1 MKSNTITVTSSENN
15 GDVVLTMKQKKF
27 PWWIFLF
34 LLPLVLLIPIKR
46 DINIQYAQQ
55 GSNIAVAK
63 AAATVTYPVT
73 STFGGKTMLTAKDTT
88 DTEGKMVIAGVAEP
102 LWYKLFGGHSDSLYT
117 TCGNGCYSLKNA
129 GYKYRDFPP
138 DDFKKVYLG
147 AVASVETLKVV
158 DADDDEPLPEANI
171 QLIRTVDGNSTT
183 DNTKSDVAG
192 QFDIADMPLC
202 GSVKVIASKEGYEN
216 DTLEAS
222 LFDISNMTDNEKT
235 LHLKPLKGCV
245 KVIVKNLNTKTLLAD
260 ATVTLEIN
268 GAARTMKTNTNGVGV
283 GMFDSLRI
291 SSTLKFTA
299 SKAGYA
305 DTTLSGYTV
314 QQFMTLDEEK
324 RTMYLRPLTKSLVFK
339 NVDGTGAALSGVKNE
354 IYKNGTLIATEYS
367 NNKGEFVVANILDND
382 KLSIA
387 ATKTGYNGNNTKV
400 KNKTLAPLNT
410 QDSRTIPLTKIEQ
423 PKPTPPP
430 PNNNKQDD
438 LKGESGDLR
447 INLQWYCRTDLDLH
461 VIDPC
466 GNEIY
471 FSKRKATCQGGTG
484 ILDLDANALI
494 GTTSRPQE
502 NIYWLKPSPGT
513 YTIKVVCF
521 KWRERSQNPISYNIS
536 IVDKNGRVDK
546 RGTIAKGQT
555 ITVCKHTV
563 N

>member
-1 MKSNTITVTSSENN
+1 MKSTTIKVTATEQN
-15 GDVVLTMKQKKF
+15 GDVVLTVKRKKF

-34 LLPLVLLIPIKR
+34 LLPLILLIPVKR

-55 GSNIAVAK
+55 GSDIAVAK
-63 AAATVTYPVT
+63 AAATVNYPVT
-73 STFGGKTMLTAKDTT
+73 STFGGKTMLTVKDTT
-88 DTEGKMVIAGVAEP
+88 DTEGKLVIADVAEP
-102 LWYKLFGGHSDSLYT
+102 LWYKLFGGHSDSLFT
-117 TCGNGCYSLKNA
+117 SCGNGCYSLKNA

-158 DADDDEPLPEANI
+158 DADDNEPIPEADLQI
-171 QLIRTVDGNSTT
+171 IRTVDGNSTN
-183 DNTKSDVAG
+183 DNTKTDVAG
-192 QFDIADMPLC
+192 QFDITDMPLC

-222 LFDISNMTDNEKT
+222 LFDISNMTDDEKT

-314 QQFMTLDEEK
+314 QQFMNLDEEK

-367 NNKGEFVVANILDND
+367 NNAGEFVVANILDSD

-400 KNKTLAPLNT
+400 KNKTLAQLNT

-430 PNNNKQDD
+430 NNKQDD

-447 INLQWYCRTDLDLH
+447 INLQWYCKTDLDLH

-471 FSKRKATCQGGTG
+471 FSKRKATCNGGTG

-546 RGTIAKGQT
+546 RGTIAKGQS

-563 N
+563 Q

>member
-15 GDVVLTMKQKKF
+15 GDVVLTMKRKKF

-34 LLPLVLLIPIKR
+34 LLPLILLIPIKR

-55 GSNIAVAK
+55 GSDIAVAK
-63 AAATVTYPVT
+63 AAASVTYPVT
-73 STFGGKTMLTAKDTT
+73 STFGGKTMLTVNDTT

-102 LWYKLFGGHSDSLYT
+102 LWYKLFGGQSDSLYT
-117 TCGNGCYSLKNA
+117 SCGNGCYSLKNA

-158 DADDDEPLPEANI
+158 DADDNEPIPEADI
-171 QLIRTVDGNSTT
+171 QLIRTVDGNKTN

-216 DTLEAS
+216 DTIEAS
-222 LFDISNMTDNEKT
+222 LFDISNMTDDEKT

-291 SSTLKFTA
+291 SSTLKVTA

-314 QQFMTLDEEK
+314 QQFMALDEEK

-367 NNKGEFVVANILDND
+367 NNAGEFVVANILDSD

-400 KNKTLAPLNT
+400 KNKSLAQLNT

-423 PKPTPPP
+423 PKPTPP

-447 INLQWYCRTDLDLH
+447 INLQWYCKTDLDLH

-471 FSKRKATCQGGTG
+471 FSKRKATCNGGTG

-494 GTTSRPQE
+494 GTTTRPQE
-502 NIYWLKPSPGT
+502 NIYWLKPTPGT

>member
-1 MKSNTITVTSSENN
+1 MKSNTITVTSSENS
-15 GDVVLTMKQKKF
+15 GDVILTVKRNKF

-34 LLPLVLLIPIKR
+34 LLPLILLIPIKR

-55 GSNIAVAK
+55 GSDIAVAK

-73 STFGGKTMLTAKDTT
+73 STFGGKTMLTVKDTT
-88 DTEGKMVIAGVAEP
+88 DTEGKMVIRDVAEP
-102 LWYKLFGGHSDSLYT
+102 LWYKLFGGHSDSLFT
-117 TCGNGCYSLKNA
+117 SCGNGCYSLKNA

-158 DADDDEPLPEANI
+158 DADDNEPIPEADLQI
-171 QLIRTVDGNSTT
+171 IRTVDGNNTN
-183 DNTKSDVAG
+183 DNTKTDVAG
-192 QFDIADMPLC
+192 QFDITDMPLC

-222 LFDISNMTDNEKT
+222 LFDISNMTDDEKT

-305 DTTLSGYTV
+305 DTTLEGYTV
-314 QQFMTLDEEK
+314 QQFMNLDEEK

-367 NNKGEFVVANILDND
+367 NNAGEFVVANILDSD

-400 KNKTLAPLNT
+400 KNKTLAQLNT

-423 PKPTPPP
+423 PKPTPP

-447 INLQWYCRTDLDLH
+447 INLQWYCKTDLDLH

-471 FSKRKATCQGGTG
+471 FSKRKATCNGGTG

-494 GTTSRPQE
+494 GTTTRPQE

>member
-15 GDVVLTMKQKKF
+15 GDVVLTMKRKKF

-34 LLPLVLLIPIKR
+34 LLPLILLIPIKR

-55 GSNIAVAK
+55 GSDIAVAK
-63 AAATVTYPVT
+63 AAASVTYSVT
-73 STFGGKTMLTAKDTT
+73 STFGGKTMLTVNDTT

-102 LWYKLFGGHSDSLYT
+102 LWYKLFGGQSDSLYT
-117 TCGNGCYSLKNA
+117 SCGNGCYSLKNA

-158 DADDDEPLPEANI
+158 DADDNEPIPEADI
-171 QLIRTVDGNSTT
+171 QLIRTVDGNKTN

-216 DTLEAS
+216 DTIEAS
-222 LFDISNMTDNEKT
+222 LFDISNMTDDEKT

-314 QQFMTLDEEK
+314 QQFMALDEEK

-367 NNKGEFVVANILDND
+367 NNAGEFVVANILDSD

-400 KNKTLAPLNT
+400 KNKTLAQLNT

-423 PKPTPPP
+423 PKPTPP

-447 INLQWYCRTDLDLH
+447 INLQWYCKTDLDLH

-471 FSKRKATCQGGTG
+471 FSKRKATCNGGTG

-521 KWRERSQNPISYNIS
+521 KWRERTQNPISYNIS

-563 N
+563 Q

>member
-15 GDVVLTMKQKKF
+15 GDVVLTMKRKKF

-34 LLPLVLLIPIKR
+34 LLPLILLIPVSR
-46 DINIQYAQQ
+46 DINIQFKQQ
-55 GSNIAVAK
+55 DTDIAVAK
-63 AAATVTYPVT
+63 AAADVTYPLT
-73 STFGGKTMLTAKDTT
+73 STFGGKSMIPYHDTT
-88 DTEGKMVIAGVAEP
+88 DINGKMVISDIKEP
-102 LWYKLFGGHSDSLYT
+102 LWYKLFGGAKDSVFAS
-117 TCGNGCYSLKNA
+117 CGNGCYSLKNA

-138 DDFKKVYLG
+138 DDFKVLTLG

-158 DADDDEPLPEANI
+158 DADDDEPIPEADI
-171 QLIRTVDGNSTT
+171 KLIRIVDGNSTN
-183 DNTKSDVAG
+183 DQTKSDVAG
-192 QFDIADMPLC
+192 QFDIKDMPLC
-202 GSVKVIASKEGYEN
+202 GRVKVVASKEGYEN

-222 LFDISNMTDNEKT
+222 LFDISNMNDYERT

-245 KVIVKNLNTKTLLAD
+245 KVIVKNLKTKTLLAD

-268 GAARTMKTNTNGVGV
+268 GASRTMKTNTNGVGV

-291 SSTLKFTA
+291 GSTLKFTA

-314 QQFMTLDEEK
+314 KQFMTLDEEK

-339 NVDGTGAALSGVKNE
+339 NVDGTGAALAGVKNE
-354 IYKNGTLIATEYS
+354 IYKNGTLVATEYS
-367 NNKGEFVVANILDND
+367 NNTGEFVVGDISDTD

-387 ATKTGYNGNNTKV
+387 ATKSGYNGNNTKV
-400 KNKTLAPLNT
+400 KNKTLAQLNT

-423 PKPTPPP
+423 PKPTPP

-494 GTTSRPQE
+494 GTTTRPQE
-502 NIYWLKPSPGT
+502 NIYWLKPTPGT

-521 KWRERSQNPISYNIS
+521 KWREKSQNPISYNIS

-546 RGTIAKGQT
+546 RGTITNRQT
-555 ITVCKHTV
+555 ITLKHTV
-563 N
+563 Q

>member
-15 GDVVLTMKQKKF
+15 GDVVLTVKQRKF
-27 PWWIFLF
+27 PWWIFLL
-34 LLPLVLLIPIKR
+34 LLPLILLIPVKR

-63 AAATVTYPVT
+63 AAATVNYPVT
-73 STFGGKTMLTAKDTT
+73 STFGGKSMLTAKDTT
-88 DTEGKMVIAGVAEP
+88 DTEGKMVIRDVAEP
-102 LWYKLFGGHSDSLYT
+102 LWYMLFGGQSDSLYT

-138 DDFKKVYLG
+138 DDFKTVYLG

-245 KVIVKNLNTKTLLAD
+245 KVIVKNLQTKTLLAD

-339 NVDGTGAALSGVKNE
+339 NVDGTGAALAGVKNE

-367 NNKGEFVVANILDND
+367 NNKGEFVVANILDTD
-382 KLSIA
+382 KLSIS

-400 KNKTLAPLNT
+400 KNKTLPQLNT

-447 INLQWYCRTDLDLH
+447 INLQWYTRTDLDLH

-471 FSKRKATCQGGTG
+471 FSKRKATCNGGTG

-494 GTTSRPQE
+494 GTTTRPQE
-502 NIYWLKPSPGT
+502 NIYWLKPASGT
-513 YTIKVVCF
+513 YTVKVVCF

>member
-1 MKSNTITVTSSENN
+1 M
-15 GDVVLTMKQKKF
+15 
-27 PWWIFLF
+27 
-34 LLPLVLLIPIKR
+34 IP
-46 DINIQYAQQ
+46 YH
-55 GSNIAVAK
+55 
-63 AAATVTYPVT
+63 
-73 STFGGKTMLTAKDTT
+73 DTT
-88 DTEGKMVIAGVAEP
+88 DINGKMVISDIKEP
-102 LWYKLFGGHSDSLYT
+102 LWYKLFGGAKDSVFAS
-117 TCGNGCYSLKNA
+117 CGNGCYSLKNA

-138 DDFKKVYLG
+138 DDFKVLTLG

-158 DADDDEPLPEANI
+158 DADDDEPIPEADI
-171 QLIRTVDGNSTT
+171 KLVRIVDGNSTN
-183 DNTKSDVAG
+183 DQTKSDVAG
-192 QFDIADMPLC
+192 QFDIKDMPLC
-202 GSVKVIASKEGYEN
+202 GRVKVVASKEGYEN

-222 LFDISNMTDNEKT
+222 LFDISNMNDYERT

-245 KVIVKNLNTKTLLAD
+245 KVIVKNLKTKTLLAD

-268 GAARTMKTNTNGVGV
+268 GASRTMKTNTNGVGV

-291 SSTLKFTA
+291 GSTLKFTA

-314 QQFMTLDEEK
+314 KQFMTLDEEK

-339 NVDGTGAALSGVKNE
+339 NVDGTGAALAGVKNE
-354 IYKNGTLIATEYS
+354 IYKNGTLVATEYS
-367 NNKGEFVVANILDND
+367 NNSGEFVVGDISDTD

-387 ATKTGYNGNNTKV
+387 ATKSGYNGNNTKV
-400 KNKTLAPLNT
+400 KNKTLAQLNT

-423 PKPTPPP
+423 PKPTPP

-494 GTTSRPQE
+494 GTTTRPQE
-502 NIYWLKPSPGT
+502 NIYWLKPTPGT

-521 KWRERSQNPISYNIS
+521 KWREKSQNPISYNVS

-546 RGTIAKGQT
+546 RGTITNRQT
-555 ITVCKHTV
+555 ITLKHTV
-563 N
+563 Q

>member
-15 GDVVLTMKQKKF
+15 GDVVLTMKRKKF

-34 LLPLVLLIPIKR
+34 LLPLILLIPIKR

-55 GSNIAVAK
+55 GSDIAVAK
-63 AAATVTYPVT
+63 AAASVTYPVT
-73 STFGGKTMLTAKDTT
+73 STFGGKTMLTVNDTT

-102 LWYKLFGGHSDSLYT
+102 LWYKLFGGQSDSLYT
-117 TCGNGCYSLKNA
+117 SCGNGCYSLKNA

-158 DADDDEPLPEANI
+158 DADDKEPIPEADI
-171 QLIRTVDGNSTT
+171 QLIRTVDGNKTN

-216 DTLEAS
+216 DTIEAS
-222 LFDISNMTDNEKT
+222 LFDISNMTDDEKT

-314 QQFMTLDEEK
+314 QQFMALDEEK

-367 NNKGEFVVANILDND
+367 NNAGEFVVANILDSD

-400 KNKTLAPLNT
+400 KNKTLAQLNT

-423 PKPTPPP
+423 PKPTPP

-447 INLQWYCRTDLDLH
+447 INLQWYCKTDLDLH

-471 FSKRKATCQGGTG
+471 FSKRKATCNGGTG

-521 KWRERSQNPISYNIS
+521 KWRERTQNPISYNIS

-563 N
+563 Q

>member
-15 GDVVLTMKQKKF
+15 GDVVLTMKRKKF

-55 GSNIAVAK
+55 GSDIAVAK

-88 DTEGKMVIAGVAEP
+88 DTEGKLVIRDVAEP
-102 LWYKLFGGHSDSLYT
+102 LWYKLFGGQSDSLYT

-222 LFDISNMTDNEKT
+222 LFDISNMNDYERT

-245 KVIVKNLNTKTLLAD
+245 KVIVKNLKTKTLLAD

-268 GAARTMKTNTNGVGV
+268 GAARTLKTNTNGVGV

-382 KLSIA
+382 QLSIA

-400 KNKTLAPLNT
+400 KNKTLAQLNT

-447 INLQWYCRTDLDLH
+447 INLQWYCKTDLDLH

-502 NIYWLKPSPGT
+502 NIYWLKPASGT
-513 YTIKVVCF
+513 YTVKVVCF
-521 KWRERSQNPISYNIS
+521 KWREKSQNPISYNIS

-546 RGTIAKGQT
+546 RGTISKGQS

>member
-15 GDVVLTMKQKKF
+15 GDVVLTMKRKKF

-34 LLPLVLLIPIKR
+34 LLPLILLIPIKR

-55 GSNIAVAK
+55 GSDIAVAK
-63 AAATVTYPVT
+63 AAASVTYPVT
-73 STFGGKTMLTAKDTT
+73 STFGGKTMLTVNDTT

-102 LWYKLFGGHSDSLYT
+102 LWYKLFGGQSDSLYT
-117 TCGNGCYSLKNA
+117 SCGNGCYSLKNA

-158 DADDDEPLPEANI
+158 DADDNEPIPEADI
-171 QLIRTVDGNSTT
+171 QLIRTVDGNKTN

-216 DTLEAS
+216 DTIEAS
-222 LFDISNMTDNEKT
+222 LFDISNMTDDEKT

-314 QQFMTLDEEK
+314 QQFMALDEEK

-354 IYKNGTLIATEYS
+354 IYKIGTLIATEYS
-367 NNKGEFVVANILDND
+367 NNAGEFVVANILDSD

-400 KNKTLAPLNT
+400 KNKTLAQLNT

-471 FSKRKATCQGGTG
+471 FSKRKATCNGGTG

-494 GTTSRPQE
+494 GTTTRPQE

>member
-15 GDVVLTMKQKKF
+15 GDVVLTMKRKKF

-34 LLPLVLLIPIKR
+34 LLPLILLIPVSR
-46 DINIQYAQQ
+46 DINIQFKQQ
-55 GSNIAVAK
+55 DTDIAVAK
-63 AAATVTYPVT
+63 AAADVTYPLT
-73 STFGGKTMLTAKDTT
+73 STFGGKSMIPYHDTT
-88 DTEGKMVIAGVAEP
+88 DINGKMVISDIKEP
-102 LWYKLFGGHSDSLYT
+102 LWYKLFGGAKDSVFAS
-117 TCGNGCYSLKNA
+117 CGNGCYSLKNA

-138 DDFKKVYLG
+138 DDFKVLTLG

-158 DADDDEPLPEANI
+158 DADDDEPIPEADI
-171 QLIRTVDGNSTT
+171 KLIRIVDGNSTN
-183 DNTKSDVAG
+183 DQTKSDVAG
-192 QFDIADMPLC
+192 QFDIKDMPLC
-202 GSVKVIASKEGYEN
+202 GRVKVVASKEGYEN

-222 LFDISNMTDNEKT
+222 LFDISNMNDYERT

-245 KVIVKNLNTKTLLAD
+245 KVIVKNLKTKTLLAD

-268 GAARTMKTNTNGVGV
+268 GASRTMKTNTNGVGV

-291 SSTLKFTA
+291 GSTLKFTA

-314 QQFMTLDEEK
+314 KQFMTLDEEK

-339 NVDGTGAALSGVKNE
+339 NVDGTGAALAGVKNE
-354 IYKNGTLIATEYS
+354 IYKNGTLVATEYS
-367 NNKGEFVVANILDND
+367 NNSGEFVVGDISDTD

-387 ATKTGYNGNNTKV
+387 ATKSGYNGNNTKV
-400 KNKTLAPLNT
+400 KNKTLAQLNT

-423 PKPTPPP
+423 PKPTPP

-494 GTTSRPQE
+494 GTTTRPQE
-502 NIYWLKPSPGT
+502 NIYWLKPTPGT

-521 KWRERSQNPISYNIS
+521 KWREKSQNPISYNVS

-546 RGTIAKGQT
+546 RGTITNRQT
-555 ITVCKHTV
+555 ITLKHTV
-563 N
+563 Q

>member
-15 GDVVLTMKQKKF
+15 GDVVLTMKRKKF

-34 LLPLVLLIPIKR
+34 LLPLILLIPIKR

-55 GSNIAVAK
+55 GSDIAVAK
-63 AAATVTYPVT
+63 AAASVTYPVT
-73 STFGGKTMLTAKDTT
+73 STFGGKTMLTVNDTT
-88 DTEGKMVIAGVAEP
+88 DTEGKLVIAGVAEP
-102 LWYKLFGGHSDSLYT
+102 LWYKLFGGQSDSLYT
-117 TCGNGCYSLKNA
+117 SCGNGCYSLKNA

-158 DADDDEPLPEANI
+158 DADDNEPIPEADI
-171 QLIRTVDGNSTT
+171 QLIRTVDGNKTN

-222 LFDISNMTDNEKT
+222 LFDISNMTDEEKT

-314 QQFMTLDEEK
+314 QQFMALDEEK

-367 NNKGEFVVANILDND
+367 NNAGEFVVANILDSD

-400 KNKTLAPLNT
+400 KNKTLAQLNT

-423 PKPTPPP
+423 PKPTPP

-447 INLQWYCRTDLDLH
+447 INLQWYCKTDLDLH

-471 FSKRKATCQGGTG
+471 FSKRKATCNGGTG

-521 KWRERSQNPISYNIS
+521 KWRERTQNPISYNIS

-563 N
+563 Q

>member
-1 MKSNTITVTSSENN
+1 MKSTTIKVTATEQN
-15 GDVVLTMKQKKF
+15 GDVVLTVKRKKF

-34 LLPLVLLIPIKR
+34 LLPLILLIPVKR

-55 GSNIAVAK
+55 GSDIAVAK
-63 AAATVTYPVT
+63 AAATVNYPVT
-73 STFGGKTMLTAKDTT
+73 STFGGKTMLTVKDTT
-88 DTEGKMVIAGVAEP
+88 DTEGKLVIAGVAEP
-102 LWYKLFGGHSDSLYT
+102 LWYKLFGGHSDSLFT
-117 TCGNGCYSLKNA
+117 SCGNGCYSLKNA

-158 DADDDEPLPEANI
+158 DADDNEPIPEADLQI
-171 QLIRTVDGNSTT
+171 IRTVDGNNTN
-183 DNTKSDVAG
+183 DNTKTDVAG
-192 QFDIADMPLC
+192 QFDITDMPLC

-222 LFDISNMTDNEKT
+222 LFDISNMTDDEKT

-305 DTTLSGYTV
+305 DTTLEGYTV
-314 QQFMTLDEEK
+314 QQFMNLDEEK

-367 NNKGEFVVANILDND
+367 NNAGEFVVANILDSD

-400 KNKTLAPLNT
+400 KNKTLAQLNT

-423 PKPTPPP
+423 PKPTPP

-447 INLQWYCRTDLDLH
+447 INLQWYCKTDLDLH

-471 FSKRKATCQGGTG
+471 FSKRKATCNGGTG

-546 RGTIAKGQT
+546 RGTIARGQS

-563 N
+563 Q

>member
-1 MKSNTITVTSSENN
+1 MKSTTIKVTATEQN
-15 GDVVLTMKQKKF
+15 GDVVLTVKRKKF

-34 LLPLVLLIPIKR
+34 LLPLILLIPVKR
-46 DINIQYAQQ
+46 DINIQDAQQ
-55 GSNIAVAK
+55 GSDIAVAK
-63 AAATVTYPVT
+63 AAATVNYPVT
-73 STFGGKTMLTAKDTT
+73 STFGGKTMLTVKDTT
-88 DTEGKMVIAGVAEP
+88 DTEGKLVIAGVAEP
-102 LWYKLFGGHSDSLYT
+102 LWYKLFGGHSDSLFT
-117 TCGNGCYSLKNA
+117 SCGNGCYSLKNA

-158 DADDDEPLPEANI
+158 DADDNEPIPEADLLI
-171 QLIRTVDGNSTT
+171 IRTVDGNSTN
-183 DNTKSDVAG
+183 DNTKTDVAG
-192 QFDIADMPLC
+192 QFDITDMPLC

-222 LFDISNMTDNEKT
+222 LFDISNMTDDEKT

-314 QQFMTLDEEK
+314 QQFMNLDEEK

-367 NNKGEFVVANILDND
+367 NNAGEFVVANILDSD

-400 KNKTLAPLNT
+400 KNKTLAQLNT

-423 PKPTPPP
+423 PKPTPP

-447 INLQWYCRTDLDLH
+447 INLQWYCKTDLDLH

-471 FSKRKATCQGGTG
+471 FSKRKATCNGGTG

-546 RGTIAKGQT
+546 RGTIARGQS

-563 N
+563 Q

>member
-15 GDVVLTMKQKKF
+15 GDVVLTMKRKKF

-34 LLPLVLLIPIKR
+34 LLPLILLIPIKR

-55 GSNIAVAK
+55 GSDIAVAK
-63 AAATVTYPVT
+63 AAASVTYPVT
-73 STFGGKTMLTAKDTT
+73 STFGGKTMLTVNDTT

-102 LWYKLFGGHSDSLYT
+102 LWYKLFGGQSDSLYT
-117 TCGNGCYSLKNA
+117 SCGNGCYSLKNA

-158 DADDDEPLPEANI
+158 DADDNEPIPEADI
-171 QLIRTVDGNSTT
+171 QLIRTVDGNKTN

-222 LFDISNMTDNEKT
+222 LFDISNMTDDEKT

-314 QQFMTLDEEK
+314 QQFMALDEEK

-354 IYKNGTLIATEYS
+354 IYKIGTLIATEYS
-367 NNKGEFVVANILDND
+367 NNAGEFVVANILDSD

-400 KNKTLAPLNT
+400 KNKTLAQLNT

-471 FSKRKATCQGGTG
+471 FSKRKATCNGGTG

-494 GTTSRPQE
+494 GTTTRPQE

>member
-15 GDVVLTMKQKKF
+15 GDVVLTMKRKKF

-34 LLPLVLLIPIKR
+34 LLPLILLIPVKR

-55 GSNIAVAK
+55 GSDIAVAK
-63 AAATVTYPVT
+63 AAATVNYPVT
-73 STFGGKTMLTAKDTT
+73 STFGGKTMLTVKDTT
-88 DTEGKMVIAGVAEP
+88 DTEGKLVIAGVAEP
-102 LWYKLFGGHSDSLYT
+102 LWYKLFGGHSDSLFT
-117 TCGNGCYSLKNA
+117 SCGNGCYSLKNA

-158 DADDDEPLPEANI
+158 DADDNEPIPEADLQI
-171 QLIRTVDGNSTT
+171 IRTVDGNNTN
-183 DNTKSDVAG
+183 DNTKTDVAG
-192 QFDIADMPLC
+192 QFDITDMPLC

-222 LFDISNMTDNEKT
+222 LFDISNMTDDEKT

-314 QQFMTLDEEK
+314 QQFMALDEEK

-367 NNKGEFVVANILDND
+367 NNAGEFVVANILDSD

-400 KNKTLAPLNT
+400 KNKTLAQLNT

-423 PKPTPPP
+423 PKPTPP

-447 INLQWYCRTDLDLH
+447 INLQWYCKTDLDLH

-471 FSKRKATCQGGTG
+471 FSKRKATCNGGTG

-521 KWRERSQNPISYNIS
+521 KWRERTQNPISYNIS

-563 N
+563 Q

>member
-15 GDVVLTMKQKKF
+15 GDVILTMKRKKF

-34 LLPLVLLIPIKR
+34 LLPLILLIPIKR

-55 GSNIAVAK
+55 GSDIAVAK
-63 AAATVTYPVT
+63 AAASVTYPVT
-73 STFGGKTMLTAKDTT
+73 STFGGKTMLTVNDTT
-88 DTEGKMVIAGVAEP
+88 DTQGKMVIKDVAEP
-102 LWYKLFGGHSDSLYT
+102 LWYKLFGGHSDSLFT
-117 TCGNGCYSLKNA
+117 SCGNGCYSLKNA

-158 DADDDEPLPEANI
+158 DADDGEPIPEADI
-171 QLIRTVDGNSTT
+171 QLIRTVDGNQTN
-183 DNTKSDVAG
+183 DNVKSDVAG
-192 QFDIADMPLC
+192 QFDIKDMPLC
-202 GSVKVIASKEGYEN
+202 GTVKVIAAKEGYEN

-222 LFDISNMTDNEKT
+222 LFDISNMTDDEKT

-291 SSTLKFTA
+291 GSTLKFTA
-299 SKAGYA
+299 SKSGYA
-305 DTTLSGYTV
+305 DTTLEGYTV
-314 QQFMTLDEEK
+314 KEFMTLDDEK

-339 NVDGTGAALSGVKNE
+339 NVDGTGTALSGVRNE

-367 NNKGEFVVANILDND
+367 NNAGEFVVANILDSD

-400 KNKTLAPLNT
+400 KNKTLAQLNT

-447 INLQWYCRTDLDLH
+447 INLQWYCKTDLDLH

-502 NIYWLKPSPGT
+502 NIYWLKPSSGT

-521 KWRERSQNPISYNIS
+521 KWREKSQNPISYNIS

-563 N
+563 Q

>member
-15 GDVVLTMKQKKF
+15 GDVVLTMKRKKF

-34 LLPLVLLIPIKR
+34 LLPLILLIPIKR

-55 GSNIAVAK
+55 GSDIAVAK
-63 AAATVTYPVT
+63 AAASVTYPVT
-73 STFGGKTMLTAKDTT
+73 STFGGKTMLTVNDTT

-102 LWYKLFGGHSDSLYT
+102 LWYKLFGGQSDSLYT
-117 TCGNGCYSLKNA
+117 SCGNGCYSLKNA

-158 DADDDEPLPEANI
+158 DADDKEPIPEADI
-171 QLIRTVDGNSTT
+171 QLIRTVDGNKTN

-216 DTLEAS
+216 DTIEAS
-222 LFDISNMTDNEKT
+222 LFDISNMTDDEKT

-314 QQFMTLDEEK
+314 QQFMALDEEK

-367 NNKGEFVVANILDND
+367 NNAGEFVVANILDSD

-400 KNKTLAPLNT
+400 KNKTLVQLNT

-423 PKPTPPP
+423 PKPTPP

-447 INLQWYCRTDLDLH
+447 INLQWYCKTDLDLH

-471 FSKRKATCQGGTG
+471 FSKRKATCNGGTG

-521 KWRERSQNPISYNIS
+521 KWRERTQNPISYNIS

-563 N
+563 Q

>member
-73 STFGGKTMLTAKDTT
+73 STFGGKTVLTAKDTT

-367 NNKGEFVVANILDND
+367 NNKGEFVVSNILDND

-400 KNKTLAPLNT
+400 KNKTLAQLNT

-447 INLQWYCRTDLDLH
+447 INLQWYCKTDLDLH

>member
-1 MKSNTITVTSSENN
+1 MKSTTIKVTATEQN
-15 GDVVLTMKQKKF
+15 GDVVLTVKRKKF

-34 LLPLVLLIPIKR
+34 LLPLILLIPVKR

-55 GSNIAVAK
+55 GSDIAVAK
-63 AAATVTYPVT
+63 AAATVNYPVT
-73 STFGGKTMLTAKDTT
+73 STFGGKTMLTVKDTT
-88 DTEGKMVIAGVAEP
+88 DTEGKLVIAGVAEP
-102 LWYKLFGGHSDSLYT
+102 LWYKLFGGHSDSLFT
-117 TCGNGCYSLKNA
+117 SCGNGCYSLKNA

-158 DADDDEPLPEANI
+158 DADDNEPIPEADLQI
-171 QLIRTVDGNSTT
+171 IRTVDGNSTN
-183 DNTKSDVAG
+183 DNTKTDVAG
-192 QFDIADMPLC
+192 QFDITDMPLC

-222 LFDISNMTDNEKT
+222 LFDISNMTDDEKT

-260 ATVTLEIN
+260 ATGTLEIN

-305 DTTLSGYTV
+305 DTTLEGYTV
-314 QQFMTLDEEK
+314 QQFMNLDEEK

-367 NNKGEFVVANILDND
+367 NNAGEFVVANILDSD

-400 KNKTLAPLNT
+400 KNKTLAQLNT

-423 PKPTPPP
+423 PKPTPP

-447 INLQWYCRTDLDLH
+447 INLQWYCKTDLDLH

-471 FSKRKATCQGGTG
+471 FSKRKATCNGGTG

-546 RGTIAKGQT
+546 RGTIARGQS

-563 N
+563 Q

>member
-1 MKSNTITVTSSENN
+1 MKSTTIKVTATEQN
-15 GDVVLTMKQKKF
+15 GDVVLTVKRKKF

-34 LLPLVLLIPIKR
+34 LLPLILLIPVKR

-55 GSNIAVAK
+55 GSDIAVAK
-63 AAATVTYPVT
+63 AAATVNYPVT
-73 STFGGKTMLTAKDTT
+73 STFGGKTMLTVKDTT
-88 DTEGKMVIAGVAEP
+88 DTEGKLVIAGVAEP
-102 LWYKLFGGHSDSLYT
+102 LWYKLIGGHSDSLFT
-117 TCGNGCYSLKNA
+117 SCGNGCYSLKNA

-158 DADDDEPLPEANI
+158 DADDNEPIPEADLQI
-171 QLIRTVDGNSTT
+171 IRTVDGNNTN
-183 DNTKSDVAG
+183 DNTKTDVAG
-192 QFDIADMPLC
+192 QFDITDMPLC

-222 LFDISNMTDNEKT
+222 LFDISNMTDDEKT

-305 DTTLSGYTV
+305 DTTLEGYTV
-314 QQFMTLDEEK
+314 HQFMNLNEEK

-367 NNKGEFVVANILDND
+367 NNAGEFVVANILDSD

-400 KNKTLAPLNT
+400 KNKTLAQLNT

-423 PKPTPPP
+423 PKPTPP

-447 INLQWYCRTDLDLH
+447 INLQWYCKTDLDLH

-471 FSKRKATCQGGTG
+471 FSKRKATCNGGTG

-521 KWRERSQNPISYNIS
+521 KWRERTQNPISYNIS

-546 RGTIAKGQT
+546 RGTIARGQS

-563 N
+563 Q

>member
-1 MKSNTITVTSSENN
+1 MKSTTIKVTATEQN
-15 GDVVLTMKQKKF
+15 GDVVLTVKRKKF

-34 LLPLVLLIPIKR
+34 LLPLILLIPVKR

-55 GSNIAVAK
+55 GSDIAVAK
-63 AAATVTYPVT
+63 AAATVNYPVT
-73 STFGGKTMLTAKDTT
+73 STFGGKTMLTVKDTT
-88 DTEGKMVIAGVAEP
+88 DTEGKLVIAGVAEP
-102 LWYKLFGGHSDSLYT
+102 LWYKLFGGHSDSLFT
-117 TCGNGCYSLKNA
+117 SCGNGCYSLKNA

-158 DADDDEPLPEANI
+158 DADDNEPIPEADLQI
-171 QLIRTVDGNSTT
+171 IRTVDGNSTN
-183 DNTKSDVAG
+183 DNTKTDVAG
-192 QFDIADMPLC
+192 QFDITDMPLC

-216 DTLEAS
+216 DTIEAS
-222 LFDISNMTDNEKT
+222 LFDISNMTDDEKT

-314 QQFMTLDEEK
+314 QQFMALDEEK

-367 NNKGEFVVANILDND
+367 NNAGEFVVANILDSD

-400 KNKTLAPLNT
+400 KNKTLAQLNT

-423 PKPTPPP
+423 PKPTPP

-447 INLQWYCRTDLDLH
+447 INLQWYCKTDLDLH

-471 FSKRKATCQGGTG
+471 FSKRKATCNGGTG

-521 KWRERSQNPISYNIS
+521 KWRERTQNPISYNIS

-546 RGTIAKGQT
+546 RGTIARGQS

-563 N
+563 Q

>member
-15 GDVVLTMKQKKF
+15 GDVVLTMKRKKF

-34 LLPLVLLIPIKR
+34 LLPLILLIPIKR

-55 GSNIAVAK
+55 GSDIAVAK
-63 AAATVTYPVT
+63 AAASVTYPVT
-73 STFGGKTMLTAKDTT
+73 STFGGKTMLTATDTT
-88 DTEGKMVIAGVAEP
+88 DTEGKMVISGVSEP

-117 TCGNGCYSLKNA
+117 SCGNGCYSLKNA
-129 GYKYRDFPP
+129 GFKYRDFPP
-138 DDFKKVYLG
+138 DDFKVLTLG

-158 DADDDEPLPEANI
+158 DADDDEPIPEADI
-171 QLIRTVDGNSTT
+171 KLVRIVDGNSTN
-183 DNTKSDVAG
+183 DQTKSDVAG
-192 QFDIADMPLC
+192 QFDIKDMPLC
-202 GSVKVIASKEGYEN
+202 GRVKVVASKEGYEN

-222 LFDISNMTDNEKT
+222 LFDISNMNDYERT

-245 KVIVKNLNTKTLLAD
+245 KVIVKNLKTKTLLAD

-268 GAARTMKTNTNGVGV
+268 GASRTMKTNTNGVGV

-291 SSTLKFTA
+291 GSTLKFTA

-314 QQFMTLDEEK
+314 KQFMTLDEEK

-339 NVDGTGAALSGVKNE
+339 NVDGTGAALAGVKNE
-354 IYKNGTLIATEYS
+354 IYKNGTLVATEYS
-367 NNKGEFVVANILDND
+367 NNSGEFVVGDISDTD

-387 ATKTGYNGNNTKV
+387 ATKSGYNGNNTKV
-400 KNKTLAPLNT
+400 KNKTLAQLNT

-423 PKPTPPP
+423 PKPTPP

-494 GTTSRPQE
+494 GTTTRPQE
-502 NIYWLKPSPGT
+502 NIYWLKPTPGT

-521 KWRERSQNPISYNIS
+521 KWRERSQNPISYNVS

-546 RGTIAKGQT
+546 RGTITNRQT
-555 ITVCKHTV
+555 ITLKHTV
-563 N
+563 Q

>member
-15 GDVVLTMKQKKF
+15 GDVVLTMKRKKF

-34 LLPLVLLIPIKR
+34 LLPLILLIPIKR

-55 GSNIAVAK
+55 GSDIAVAK
-63 AAATVTYPVT
+63 AAASVTYPVT
-73 STFGGKTMLTAKDTT
+73 STFGGKTMLTVKDTT
-88 DTEGKMVIAGVAEP
+88 DTEGKLVISGVAEP
-102 LWYKLFGGHSDSLYT
+102 LWYKLFGGQSDSLYT
-117 TCGNGCYSLKNA
+117 SCGNGCYSLKNA

-158 DADDDEPLPEANI
+158 DADDNEPIPEADI
-171 QLIRTVDGNSTT
+171 QLIRTVDGNKTN

-222 LFDISNMTDNEKT
+222 LFDISNMTDDEKT

-339 NVDGTGAALSGVKNE
+339 NVDGTGAALSGVRNE

-367 NNKGEFVVANILDND
+367 NNAGEFVVANILDSD

-400 KNKTLAPLNT
+400 KNKTLAQLNT

-494 GTTSRPQE
+494 GTTTRPQE
-502 NIYWLKPSPGT
+502 NIYWLKPTPGT

-521 KWRERSQNPISYNIS
+521 KWREKSQNPISYNVS

-546 RGTIAKGQT
+546 RGTITNRQT
-555 ITVCKHTV
+555 ITLKHTV
-563 N
+563 Q

>member
-1 MKSNTITVTSSENN
+1 MKSTTIKVTATEQN
-15 GDVVLTMKQKKF
+15 GDVVLTVKRKKF

-34 LLPLVLLIPIKR
+34 LLPLILLIPVKR

-55 GSNIAVAK
+55 GSDIAVAK
-63 AAATVTYPVT
+63 AAATVNYPVT
-73 STFGGKTMLTAKDTT
+73 STFGGKTMLTVKDTT
-88 DTEGKMVIAGVAEP
+88 DTEGKLVIAGVAEP
-102 LWYKLFGGHSDSLYT
+102 LWYKLFGGHSDSLFT
-117 TCGNGCYSLKNA
+117 SCGNGCYSLKNA

-158 DADDDEPLPEANI
+158 DADDNEPIPEADLQI
-171 QLIRTVDGNSTT
+171 IRTVDGNNTN
-183 DNTKSDVAG
+183 DNTKTDVAG
-192 QFDIADMPLC
+192 QFDITDMPLC

-216 DTLEAS
+216 DTIEAS
-222 LFDISNMTDNEKT
+222 LFDISNMTDDEKT

-305 DTTLSGYTV
+305 DTTLEGYTV
-314 QQFMTLDEEK
+314 QQFMNLDEEK

-367 NNKGEFVVANILDND
+367 NNAGEFVVANILDSD

-400 KNKTLAPLNT
+400 KNKTLAQLNT

-430 PNNNKQDD
+430 NNNKQED

-447 INLQWYCRTDLDLH
+447 INLQWYCKTDLDLH

-471 FSKRKATCQGGTG
+471 FSKRKATCNGGTG

-546 RGTIAKGQT
+546 RGTIARGQS

-563 N
+563 Q

>member
-1 MKSNTITVTSSENN
+1 MKSTTIKVTATEQN
-15 GDVVLTMKQKKF
+15 GDVVLTVKRKKF

-34 LLPLVLLIPIKR
+34 LLPLILLIPVKR

-55 GSNIAVAK
+55 GSDIAVAK
-63 AAATVTYPVT
+63 AAATVNYPVT
-73 STFGGKTMLTAKDTT
+73 STFGGKTMLTVKDTT
-88 DTEGKMVIAGVAEP
+88 DTEGKLVIAGVAEP
-102 LWYKLFGGHSDSLYT
+102 LWYKLFGGHSDSLFT
-117 TCGNGCYSLKNA
+117 SCGNGCYSLKNA

-158 DADDDEPLPEANI
+158 DADDNEPIPEADLQI
-171 QLIRTVDGNSTT
+171 IRTVDGNNTN
-183 DNTKSDVAG
+183 DNTKTDVAG
-192 QFDIADMPLC
+192 QFDITDMPLC

-222 LFDISNMTDNEKT
+222 LFDISNMTDDEKT

-305 DTTLSGYTV
+305 DTTLEGYTV
-314 QQFMTLDEEK
+314 QQFMNLNEEK

-367 NNKGEFVVANILDND
+367 NNAGEFVVANILDSD

-400 KNKTLAPLNT
+400 KNKTLAQLNT

-430 PNNNKQDD
+430 NNNKQDD
-438 LKGESGDLR
+438 LTGESGDLR
-447 INLQWYCRTDLDLH
+447 INLQWYCKTDLDLH

-471 FSKRKATCQGGTG
+471 FSKRKATCNGGTG

-521 KWRERSQNPISYNIS
+521 KWRERTQNPISYNIS

-546 RGTIAKGQT
+546 RGTIARGQS

-563 N
+563 Q

>member
-1 MKSNTITVTSSENN
+1 MKTNTITVTSTEDG
-15 GDVVLTMKQKKF
+15 GDVVMVMKRKKF
-27 PWWIFLF
+27 PWWILLF
-34 LLPLVLLIPIKR
+34 LLPLILLIPIKR
-46 DINIQYAQQ
+46 ELRVHFIQQ
-55 GSNIAVAK
+55 GSSISVAK
-63 AAATVTYPVT
+63 AAADVNYPLT
-73 STFGGKTMLTAKDTT
+73 STFGSKTIVPHHDTT
-88 DTEGKMVIAGVAEP
+88 DTDGRIIITGIKEP
-102 LWYKLFGGHSDSLYT
+102 LWYKLFGGQGDSVFVS
-117 TCGNGCYSLKNA
+117 CGNGCYSLKNA
-129 GYKYRDFPP
+129 GYKYREFPT
-138 DDFKKVYLG
+138 DDFKDVYLG
-147 AVASVETLKVV
+147 AVASVETLKVA
-158 DADDDEPLPEANI
+158 DADDNEPLPDAAVQI
-171 QLIRTVDGNSTT
+171 IRTVDGNTT
-183 DNTKSDVAG
+183 SGNTKSDVAG

-202 GSVKVIASKEGYEN
+202 GTVKVVASHEGYEN

-222 LFDISNMTDNEKT
+222 LFDISNMTDYERT

-245 KVIVKNLNTKTLLAD
+245 KVIVKNLKTKTLLAD

-268 GAARTMKTNTNGVGV
+268 GASRTMKTNTNGVGV

-299 SKAGYA
+299 SKSGYA

-324 RTMYLRPLTKSLVFK
+324 RTMYLRPLTKSLVFI
-339 NVDGTGAALSGVKNE
+339 NTDGSAPLSGVKNM

-367 NNKGEFVVANILDND
+367 NSKGEFIVGDIGEND
-382 KLSIA
+382 KISID
-387 ATKTGYNGNNTKV
+387 ATKTGYNSNNTKV
-400 KNKTLAPLNT
+400 KNKLLSQLNT
-410 QDSRTIPLTKIEQ
+410 QDSRTIPLTKIEV
-423 PKPTPPP
+423 PKPTPP

-447 INLQWYCRTDLDLH
+447 VNLQWYCRTDLDLH

-494 GTTSRPQE
+494 GTTTRPQE
-502 NIYWLKPSPGT
+502 NIYWLKPTPGT

-521 KWRERSQNPISYNIS
+521 KWRERSQNPISYNVS

-546 RGTIAKGQT
+546 RGTIASGQS
-555 ITVCKHTV
+555 ITLKHTV

>member
-15 GDVVLTMKQKKF
+15 GDVVLTMKRKKF

-34 LLPLVLLIPIKR
+34 LLPLILLIPIKR

-55 GSNIAVAK
+55 GSDIAVAK
-63 AAATVTYPVT
+63 AAASVTYPVT
-73 STFGGKTMLTAKDTT
+73 STFGGKTMLTVNDTT

-102 LWYKLFGGHSDSLYT
+102 LWYKLFGGQSDSLYT
-117 TCGNGCYSLKNA
+117 SCGNGCYSLKNA

-158 DADDDEPLPEANI
+158 DADDNEPIPEADI
-171 QLIRTVDGNSTT
+171 QLIRTVDGNKTN

-216 DTLEAS
+216 DTIEAS
-222 LFDISNMTDNEKT
+222 LFDISNMTDDEKT

-314 QQFMTLDEEK
+314 QQFMALDEEK

-367 NNKGEFVVANILDND
+367 NNAGEFVVANILDSD

-400 KNKTLAPLNT
+400 KNKTLAQLNT

-423 PKPTPPP
+423 PKPTPP

-447 INLQWYCRTDLDLH
+447 INLQWYCKTDLDLH

-471 FSKRKATCQGGTG
+471 FSKRKATCNGGTG

-521 KWRERSQNPISYNIS
+521 KWRERTQNPISYNIS

-563 N
+563 Q

>member
-1 MKSNTITVTSSENN
+1 MKSTTIKVTATEQN
-15 GDVVLTMKQKKF
+15 GDVVLTVKRKKF

-34 LLPLVLLIPIKR
+34 LLPLILLIPVKR

-55 GSNIAVAK
+55 GSDIAVAK
-63 AAATVTYPVT
+63 AAATVNYPVT
-73 STFGGKTMLTAKDTT
+73 STFGGKTMLTVKDTT
-88 DTEGKMVIAGVAEP
+88 DTEGKLVIAGVAEP
-102 LWYKLFGGHSDSLYT
+102 LWYKLFGGHSDSLFT
-117 TCGNGCYSLKNA
+117 SCGNGCYSLKNA

-158 DADDDEPLPEANI
+158 DADDNEPIPEADLQI
-171 QLIRTVDGNSTT
+171 IRTVDGNSTN
-183 DNTKSDVAG
+183 DNTKTDVAG
-192 QFDIADMPLC
+192 QFDITDMPLC

-222 LFDISNMTDNEKT
+222 LFDISNMTDDEKT

-314 QQFMTLDEEK
+314 QQFMNLDEEK

-367 NNKGEFVVANILDND
+367 NNAGEFVVANILDSD

-400 KNKTLAPLNT
+400 KNKTLAQLNT

-430 PNNNKQDD
+430 NNKQDD

-447 INLQWYCRTDLDLH
+447 INLQWYCKTDLDLH

-471 FSKRKATCQGGTG
+471 FSKRKATCNGGTG

-546 RGTIAKGQT
+546 RGTIARGQS

-563 N
+563 Q

>member
-1 MKSNTITVTSSENN
+1 MKSTTIKVTATEQN
-15 GDVVLTMKQKKF
+15 GDVVLTVKRKKF

-34 LLPLVLLIPIKR
+34 LLPLILLIPVKR

-55 GSNIAVAK
+55 GSDIAVAK
-63 AAATVTYPVT
+63 AAATVNYPVT
-73 STFGGKTMLTAKDTT
+73 STFGGKTMLTVKDTT
-88 DTEGKMVIAGVAEP
+88 DSEGKLVIADVAEP
-102 LWYKLFGGHSDSLYT
+102 LWYKLFGGHSDSLFT
-117 TCGNGCYSLKNA
+117 SCGNGCYSLKNA

-158 DADDDEPLPEANI
+158 DADDNEPIPEADLQI
-171 QLIRTVDGNSTT
+171 IRTVDGNNTN
-183 DNTKSDVAG
+183 DNTKTDVAG
-192 QFDIADMPLC
+192 QFDITDMPLC

-222 LFDISNMTDNEKT
+222 LFDISNMTDDEKT

-305 DTTLSGYTV
+305 DTTLEGYTV
-314 QQFMTLDEEK
+314 QQFMNLNEEK

-367 NNKGEFVVANILDND
+367 NNAGEFVVAKILDSD
-382 KLSIA
+382 KISIA

-400 KNKTLAPLNT
+400 KNKTLAQLNT

-430 PNNNKQDD
+430 NNKQDD

-447 INLQWYCRTDLDLH
+447 INLQWYCKTDLDLH

-471 FSKRKATCQGGTG
+471 FSKRKATCNGGTG

-521 KWRERSQNPISYNIS
+521 KWREKSQNPIIYNIS

-546 RGTIAKGQT
+546 RGTIVKGQT

>member
-1 MKSNTITVTSSENN
+1 MKSNTITVTSSENS
-15 GDVVLTMKQKKF
+15 GDIVMVMKKKKF
-27 PWWIFLF
+27 PWWILLF
-34 LLPLVLLIPIKR
+34 LLPLILLIPIKR
-46 DINIQYAQQ
+46 EIRIQFKQQ
-55 GSNIAVAK
+55 NSEIAVAK
-63 AAATVTYPVT
+63 AAADVEYPLT
-73 STFGGKTMLTAKDTT
+73 ATFGSKTMIPYHDTT
-88 DTEGKMVIAGVAEP
+88 DTEGKIVISGIKEP
-102 LWYKLFGGHSDSLYT
+102 LWYKLFGGAKDSVFV

-138 DDFKKVYLG
+138 DDFKVLTLG
-147 AVASVETLKVV
+147 AVAGVETLRVV
-158 DADDDEPLPEANI
+158 DADDDEPLPEAEI
-171 QLIRTVDGNSTT
+171 KLIRIIDGNQTSDQAQT
-183 DNTKSDVAG
+183 DVAG
-192 QFDIADMPLC
+192 HFDIEDMPLC

-222 LFDISNMTDNEKT
+222 LFDISNMNEYEKT

-245 KVIVKNLNTKTLLAD
+245 KVIVKNLKTKTLLAD

-268 GAARTMKTNTNGVGV
+268 GASRTMKTNTNGVGV

-291 SSTLKFTA
+291 NSTLKFTA

-305 DTTLSGYTV
+305 DTTLEGYTV

-324 RTMYLRPLTKSLVFK
+324 RTMYLRPLTKSIVFI
-339 NVDGTGAALSGVKNE
+339 NTDGSAPLAGVKNE
-354 IYKNGTLIATEYS
+354 IYKNGTLVATEYS
-367 NNKGEFVVANILDND
+367 NNKGEFVVSDIADND
-382 KLSIA
+382 QLSIS

-400 KNKTLAPLNT
+400 KNKTLAQLNT
-410 QDSRTIPLTKIEQ
+410 QDSRTIPLTKIEV

-430 PNNNKQDD
+430 PNNKQDD

-494 GTTSRPQE
+494 GTTTRPQE
-502 NIYWLKPSPGT
+502 NIYWLKPTPGT
-513 YTIKVVCF
+513 YTIKVVCY
-521 KWRERSQNPISYNIS
+521 KWRERSHNPISYNVS

-546 RGTIAKGQT
+546 RGTIANGQT
-555 ITVCKHTV
+555 ITLKHTV

>member
-15 GDVVLTMKQKKF
+15 GDVVLTMKRKKF

-34 LLPLVLLIPIKR
+34 LLPLILLIPIKR

-55 GSNIAVAK
+55 GSDIAVAK
-63 AAATVTYPVT
+63 AAASVTYPVT
-73 STFGGKTMLTAKDTT
+73 STFGGKTMLTVNDTT

-102 LWYKLFGGHSDSLYT
+102 LWYKLFGGQSDSLYT
-117 TCGNGCYSLKNA
+117 SCGNGCYSLKNA

-158 DADDDEPLPEANI
+158 DADDNEPIPEADI
-171 QLIRTVDGNSTT
+171 QLIRTVDGNKTN

-216 DTLEAS
+216 DTIEAS
-222 LFDISNMTDNEKT
+222 LFDISNMTDDEKT

-314 QQFMTLDEEK
+314 QQFMALDEEK

-367 NNKGEFVVANILDND
+367 NNAGEFVVANILDSD

-400 KNKTLAPLNT
+400 KNKSLAQLNT

-423 PKPTPPP
+423 PKPTPP

-447 INLQWYCRTDLDLH
+447 INLQWYCKTDLDLH

-471 FSKRKATCQGGTG
+471 FSKRKATCNGGTG

-521 KWRERSQNPISYNIS
+521 KWRERTQNPISYNIS

-563 N
+563 Q

>member
-15 GDVVLTMKQKKF
+15 GDVVLTMKRKKF

-34 LLPLVLLIPIKR
+34 LLPLILLIPIKR

-55 GSNIAVAK
+55 GSDIAVAK
-63 AAATVTYPVT
+63 AAASVTYPVT
-73 STFGGKTMLTAKDTT
+73 STFGGKTMLTVNDTT

-102 LWYKLFGGHSDSLYT
+102 LWYKLFGGQSDSLYT
-117 TCGNGCYSLKNA
+117 SCGNGCYSLKNA

-158 DADDDEPLPEANI
+158 DADDNEPIPEADI
-171 QLIRTVDGNSTT
+171 QLIRTVDGNKTN

-216 DTLEAS
+216 DTIEAS
-222 LFDISNMTDNEKT
+222 LFDISNMTDDEKT

-314 QQFMTLDEEK
+314 RQFMALDEEK

-367 NNKGEFVVANILDND
+367 NNAGEFVVANILDSD

-400 KNKTLAPLNT
+400 KNKTLAQLNT

-423 PKPTPPP
+423 PKPTPP

-447 INLQWYCRTDLDLH
+447 INLQWYCKTDLDLH

-471 FSKRKATCQGGTG
+471 FSKRKATCNGGTG

-521 KWRERSQNPISYNIS
+521 KWRERTQNPISYNIS

-563 N
+563 Q

>member
-15 GDVVLTMKQKKF
+15 GDVVLTMKRKKF

-34 LLPLVLLIPIKR
+34 LLPLILLIPIKR

-55 GSNIAVAK
+55 GSDIAVAK
-63 AAATVTYPVT
+63 AAASVTYPVT
-73 STFGGKTMLTAKDTT
+73 STFGGKTMLTFKDTT
-88 DTEGKMVIAGVAEP
+88 DTEGKLVISGVAEP
-102 LWYKLFGGHSDSLYT
+102 LWYKLFGGQSDSLFT

-158 DADDDEPLPEANI
+158 DDDDNEPIPEANI
-171 QLIRTVDGNSTT
+171 QLIRTVDGNQTT

-222 LFDISNMTDNEKT
+222 LFDISNMTDEEKT

-314 QQFMTLDEEK
+314 QQFMNLDEEK

-367 NNKGEFVVANILDND
+367 NNAGEFVVANILDSD

-400 KNKTLAPLNT
+400 KNKTLAQLNT

-447 INLQWYCRTDLDLH
+447 INLQWYCKTDLDLH

-513 YTIKVVCF
+513 YTVKVVCF
-521 KWRERSQNPISYNIS
+521 KWREKSQNPISYNIS

-546 RGTIAKGQT
+546 RGTIAKGQS

>member
-1 MKSNTITVTSSENN
+1 MKSNTITVTSSENS
-15 GDVVLTMKQKKF
+15 GDVVLTVKQRKF
-27 PWWIFLF
+27 PWWIFLL
-34 LLPLVLLIPIKR
+34 LLPLILLIPVKR

-63 AAATVTYPVT
+63 AAASVTYPVT

-88 DTEGKMVIAGVAEP
+88 DTEGKMVIRDVAEP
-102 LWYKLFGGHSDSLYT
+102 LWYKLFGGQSDSLYT

-138 DDFKKVYLG
+138 DDFKTVYLG

-202 GSVKVIASKEGYEN
+202 GSVKVIALKEGYEN

-245 KVIVKNLNTKTLLAD
+245 KVIVKNLQTKTLLAD

-339 NVDGTGAALSGVKNE
+339 NVDGTGAALAGVKNE

-367 NNKGEFVVANILDND
+367 NNKGEFVVANILDTD
-382 KLSIA
+382 KLSIS

-400 KNKTLAPLNT
+400 KNKTLPQLNT

-447 INLQWYCRTDLDLH
+447 INLQWYTRTDLDLH

-471 FSKRKATCQGGTG
+471 FSKRKATCNGGTG

-494 GTTSRPQE
+494 GTTTRPQE
-502 NIYWLKPSPGT
+502 NIYWLKPASGT
-513 YTIKVVCF
+513 YTVKVVCF
-521 KWRERSQNPISYNIS
+521 KWREKSQNPISYNIS

>member
-1 MKSNTITVTSSENN
+1 MKSNTITVTSSADT
-15 GDVVLTMKQKKF
+15 GDVVMVMKRKKF
-27 PWWIFLF
+27 PWWILLF
-34 LLPLVLLIPIKR
+34 LLPLILLIPIKR
-46 DINIQYAQQ
+46 EIKIQFKQQDSDI
-55 GSNIAVAK
+55 SVAK
-63 AAATVTYPVT
+63 AAADVTYPLT
-73 STFGGKTMLTAKDTT
+73 STFGSKTMIPHHDTT
-88 DTEGKMVIAGVAEP
+88 DVNGKMTISGIKEP
-102 LWYKLFGGHSDSLYT
+102 LWYKLFGGGKDSVYVS
-117 TCGNGCYSLKNA
+117 CGNGCYSLKNA
-129 GYKYRDFPP
+129 GFKYRDFPP
-138 DDFKKVYLG
+138 DDYKVITLG

-158 DADDDEPLPEANI
+158 DADDDEPIPEANI
-171 QLIRTVDGNSTT
+171 QLIRIVDGNQNT
-183 DNTKSDVAG
+183 DQTQSDVAG
-192 QFDIADMPLC
+192 QFDIKDMPLC
-202 GSVKVIASKEGYEN
+202 GRVKVIASKEGYEN

-222 LFDISNMTDNEKT
+222 LFDISNMNEAEKT

-245 KVIVKNLNTKTLLAD
+245 KVIVKNLKTKTLLAD

-291 SSTLKFTA
+291 GSTLKFTA

-305 DTTLSGYTV
+305 DTTLEGYTV
-314 QQFMTLDEEK
+314 QQFMNLDEEK
-324 RTMYLRPLTKSLVFK
+324 RTMYLRPLTKSLVFI
-339 NVDGTGAALSGVKNE
+339 NTDGSAPLAGVKNQ

-367 NNKGEFVVANILDND
+367 NSKGEFVVGDISDTD
-382 KLSIA
+382 KLSIS

-400 KNKTLAPLNT
+400 NNKTLAQLNT
-410 QDSRTIPLTKIEQ
+410 QDSRTIPLTKIEK

-430 PNNNKQDD
+430 NNKQDD

-494 GTTSRPQE
+494 GTTTRPQE
-502 NIYWLKPSPGT
+502 NIYWLKPTPGT
-513 YTIKVVCF
+513 YIIKVVCF

-536 IVDKNGRVDK
+536 VVDKNGRVDK
-546 RGTIAKGQT
+546 RGTIARGQS
-555 ITVCKHTV
+555 ITLKHTV
-563 N
+563 Q

>member
-15 GDVVLTMKQKKF
+15 GDVVLTMKRKKF

-34 LLPLVLLIPIKR
+34 LLPLILLIPVSR
-46 DINIQYAQQ
+46 DINIQFKQQ
-55 GSNIAVAK
+55 DTDIAVAK
-63 AAATVTYPVT
+63 AAADVTYPLT
-73 STFGGKTMLTAKDTT
+73 STFGGKSMIPYHDTT
-88 DTEGKMVIAGVAEP
+88 DINGKMVISDIKEP
-102 LWYKLFGGHSDSLYT
+102 LWYKLFGGAKDSVFAS
-117 TCGNGCYSLKNA
+117 CGNGCYSLKNA

-138 DDFKKVYLG
+138 DDFKVLTLG

-158 DADDDEPLPEANI
+158 DADDDEPIPEADI
-171 QLIRTVDGNSTT
+171 KLVRIVDGNSTN
-183 DNTKSDVAG
+183 DQTKSDVAG
-192 QFDIADMPLC
+192 QFDIKDMPLC
-202 GSVKVIASKEGYEN
+202 GRVKVVASKEGYEN

-222 LFDISNMTDNEKT
+222 LFDISNMNDYERT

-245 KVIVKNLNTKTLLAD
+245 KVIVKNLKTKTLLAD

-268 GAARTMKTNTNGVGV
+268 GASRTMKTNTNGVGV

-291 SSTLKFTA
+291 GSTLKFTA

-314 QQFMTLDEEK
+314 KQFMTLDEEK

-339 NVDGTGAALSGVKNE
+339 NVDGTGAALAGVKNE
-354 IYKNGTLIATEYS
+354 IYKNGTLVATEYS
-367 NNKGEFVVANILDND
+367 NNSGEFVVGDISDTD

-387 ATKTGYNGNNTKV
+387 ATKSGYNGNNTKV
-400 KNKTLAPLNT
+400 KNKTLAQLNT

-423 PKPTPPP
+423 PKPTPP

-494 GTTSRPQE
+494 GTTTRPQE
-502 NIYWLKPSPGT
+502 NIYWLKPTPGT

-521 KWRERSQNPISYNIS
+521 KWREKSQNPISYNVS

-546 RGTIAKGQT
+546 RGTITNRQT
-555 ITVCKHTV
+555 ITLKHTV
-563 N
+563 Q

>member
-15 GDVVLTMKQKKF
+15 GDVVLTMKRKKF

-34 LLPLVLLIPIKR
+34 LLPLILLIPIKR

-55 GSNIAVAK
+55 GSDIAVAK
-63 AAATVTYPVT
+63 AAASVTYSVT
-73 STFGGKTMLTAKDTT
+73 STFGGKTMLTVNDTT

-102 LWYKLFGGHSDSLYT
+102 LWYKLFGGQSDSLYT
-117 TCGNGCYSLKNA
+117 SCGNGCYSLKNA

-158 DADDDEPLPEANI
+158 DADDNEPIPEADLQI
-171 QLIRTVDGNSTT
+171 IRTVDGNNTN
-183 DNTKSDVAG
+183 DNTKTDVAG
-192 QFDIADMPLC
+192 QFDITDMPLC

-222 LFDISNMTDNEKT
+222 LFDISNMTDDEKT

-305 DTTLSGYTV
+305 DTTLEGYTV
-314 QQFMTLDEEK
+314 QQFMNLDEEK

-367 NNKGEFVVANILDND
+367 NNAGEFVVANILDSD

-400 KNKTLAPLNT
+400 KNKTLAQLNT

-423 PKPTPPP
+423 PKPTPP

-447 INLQWYCRTDLDLH
+447 INLQWYCKTDLDLH

-471 FSKRKATCQGGTG
+471 FSKRKATCNGGTG

-521 KWRERSQNPISYNIS
+521 KWRERTQNPISYNIS

-563 N
+563 Q

>member
-15 GDVVLTMKQKKF
+15 GDVVLTMKRKKF

-34 LLPLVLLIPIKR
+34 LLPLILLIPVSR
-46 DINIQYAQQ
+46 DINIQFKQQ
-55 GSNIAVAK
+55 DTDIAVAK
-63 AAATVTYPVT
+63 AAADVTYPLT
-73 STFGGKTMLTAKDTT
+73 STFGGKSMIPYHDTT
-88 DTEGKMVIAGVAEP
+88 DINGKMVISDIKEP
-102 LWYKLFGGHSDSLYT
+102 LWYKLFGGAKDSVFAS
-117 TCGNGCYSLKNA
+117 CGNGCYSLKNA

-138 DDFKKVYLG
+138 DDFKVLTLG

-158 DADDDEPLPEANI
+158 DADDDEPIPEADI
-171 QLIRTVDGNSTT
+171 KLVRIVDGNSTN
-183 DNTKSDVAG
+183 DQTKSDVAG
-192 QFDIADMPLC
+192 QFDIKDMPLC
-202 GSVKVIASKEGYEN
+202 GRVKVVASKEGYEN

-222 LFDISNMTDNEKT
+222 LFDISNMNDYERT

-245 KVIVKNLNTKTLLAD
+245 KVIVKNLKTKTLLAD

-268 GAARTMKTNTNGVGV
+268 GASRTMKTNTNGVGV

-291 SSTLKFTA
+291 GSTLKFTA

-314 QQFMTLDEEK
+314 KQFMTLDEEK

-339 NVDGTGAALSGVKNE
+339 NVDGTGAALAGVKNE
-354 IYKNGTLIATEYS
+354 IYKNGTLVATEYS
-367 NNKGEFVVANILDND
+367 NNAGEFVVGDISDTD

-387 ATKTGYNGNNTKV
+387 ATKSGYNGNNTKV
-400 KNKTLAPLNT
+400 KNKTLAQLNT

-423 PKPTPPP
+423 PKPTPP

-494 GTTSRPQE
+494 GTTTRPQE
-502 NIYWLKPSPGT
+502 NIYWLKPTPGT

-521 KWRERSQNPISYNIS
+521 KWREKSQNPISYNVS

-546 RGTIAKGQT
+546 RGTITNRQT
-555 ITVCKHTV
+555 ITLKHTV
-563 N
+563 Q